1 MMSRKM
7 LAAIITVCSLAAIPN
22 PIYAEEHEGKNQG
35 IELSPGLLELLRE
48 EMREIAA
55 GIQTVPLSLVSANW
69 QSIVETSTKIQ
80 ASYIMER
87 KLTEAQVNELKQ
99 ALPEHFKQLDAEF
112 HQRAVRLGAA
122 ASAHDAELVSF
133 EYSRLI
139 ETCATCHAAYANL
152 RFPGF

>member
-1 MMSRKM
+1 M
-7 LAAIITVCSLAAIPN
+7 
-22 PIYAEEHEGKNQG
+22 
-35 IELSPGLLELLRE
+35 
-48 EMREIAA
+48 
-55 GIQTVPLSLVSANW
+55 SANW

-139 ETCATCHAAYANL
+139 GPARPVMRHMPIFDFRILAHQ
-152 RFPGF
+152 